1 VLETLDPWSIATTS
15 ARRSSIFHL
24 KGAGG
29 GAGCAILEKNAQMLL
44 RQEID
49 SIWA

>member
-1 VLETLDPWSIATTS
+1 LQAQAVVQA
-15 ARRSSIFHL
+15 ARS
-24 KGAGG
+24 
-29 GAGCAILEKNAQMLL
+29 LEKNAQMLL

>member
-1 VLETLDPWSIATTS
+1 LQAQAVVRAAW
-15 ARRSSIFHL
+15 
-24 KGAGG
+24 
-29 GAGCAILEKNAQMLL
+29 ILEKNAQMLL

>member
-1 VLETLDPWSIATTS
+1 MA
-15 ARRSSIFHL
+15 IFHMNTI
-24 KGAGG
+24 ASVQD
-29 GAGCAILEKNAQMLL
+29 ARNLEKSAQMLL

>member
-1 VLETLDPWSIATTS
+1 LKTLAAMKV
-15 ARRSSIFHL
+15 ARN
-24 KGAGG
+24 
-29 GAGCAILEKNAQMLL
+29 LEKSAQMLL